1 MYIFILLIVKTIDT
15 NFSPLLTGS
24 SRTSHDVDANTTSRR
39 GSETPSVPGLVD
51 YPDV

>member
-1 MYIFILLIVKTIDT
+1 MYIVILVIVVNTIVTNAFLI
-15 NFSPLLTGS
+15 TGS

-39 GSETPSVPGLVD
+39 RSETPSVPGLVD